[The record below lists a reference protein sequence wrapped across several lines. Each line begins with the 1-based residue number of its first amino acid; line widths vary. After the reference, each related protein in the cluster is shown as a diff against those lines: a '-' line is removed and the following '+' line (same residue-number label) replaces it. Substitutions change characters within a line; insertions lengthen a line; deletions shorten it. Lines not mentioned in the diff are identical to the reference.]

1 MKITKDSWIGFD
13 LDGTI
18 AEHDLENDY
27 DPNVIGNPIPNMIEK
42 LKEYLSKGIKCKILT
57 ARVSGLHN
65 NFNKEARDEAIASY
79 WVIEDW
85 IKKHLGYILEITSS
99 KDYNMLWFYDDRCV
113 QVERDTGKIIGRDFE
128 V

>member
-1 MKITKDSWIGFD
+1 MKISKDSWIGFD

-18 AEHDLENDY
+18 AEHDLNKDY
-27 DPNVIGNPIPNMIEK
+27 DPNVIGNPIPKMMDK

-57 ARVSGLHN
+57 ARVSGIWN
-65 NFNKEARDEAIASY
+65 SGDSIEYNEAYDSYIAIESWLIRY
-79 WVIEDW
+79 
-85 IKKHLGYILEITSS
+85 LGFKIPITSM

-113 QVERDTGKIIGRDFE
+113 QVERDTGNIIGKDFE